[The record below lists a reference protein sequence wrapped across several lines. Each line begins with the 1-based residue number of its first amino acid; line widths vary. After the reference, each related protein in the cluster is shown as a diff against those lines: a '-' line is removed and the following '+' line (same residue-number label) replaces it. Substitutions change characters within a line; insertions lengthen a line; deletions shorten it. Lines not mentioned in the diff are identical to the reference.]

1 MRAFIR
7 IVFIVIATCLLFEL
21 NIFASEGKFVYN
33 SHNKRDPFVP
43 LIEFDRKK
51 VTTPKDE
58 KDDKQK
64 DLGYTAIK
72 LEGIVYDPLV
82 GSKVIINGK
91 ILKAGDKVNSYTVEE
106 ILPDRVILDILG
118 DKRVVRLREK
128 KEGNIKSE

>member
-1 MRAFIR
+1 MRIFS
-7 IVFIVIATCLLFEL
+7 IVFIIITTCLFFDM
-21 NIFASEGKFVYN
+21 NIFASKEKFVYN

-51 VTTPKDE
+51 VTAP
-58 KDDKQK
+58 KDDKQEYV
-64 DLGYTAIK
+64 GYTAIN

-106 ILPDRVILDILG
+106 IFSDRVILSILG
-118 DKRVVRLREK
+118 DKKVVRLREK
-128 KEGNIKSE
+128 KGEIIKSE